1 MGGGKAEIF
10 FVDGVKKIDLGRIPL
25 PPLVPRPA
33 HPRLDRLDLRDSTT
47 ALVPEYRNLAKSID
61 YFLRKFPGGF
71 SNEAY
76 VAAERN
82 YKEAARRQALER
94 LSRDALDELLEE
106 GNHSEACRRAKKNLK
121 ITNVVD
127 WRASDDLWKQVL
139 GDDARERAFASGL
152 RTLLYG
158 SRSEETAFEQFV
170 SWLDSLGT
178 ARWPLSTYFRWIVFP
193 DREVLVQPD
202 SVTRAAAA
210 WRYDVGYRSEVA
222 WDGYRRIREFFQV
235 VRDELAEAGLA
246 EVKPRDFIDVQY
258 FMRVVSWRDG

>member
-33 HPRLDRLDLRDSTT
+33 HPRLDRLDLGDSAT
-47 ALVPEYRNLAKSID
+47 ASSLPYRNVQESIE
-61 YFLRKFPGGF
+61 YFLKKFPGGF
-71 SNEAY
+71 YGDAY
-76 VAAERN
+76 IAGERN
-82 YKEAARRQALER
+82 YKEAARQEALER
-94 LSRDALDELLEE
+94 LSRDALDGLLEE
-106 GNHSEACRRAKKNLK
+106 GDHAEACRRARKNL
-121 ITNVVD
+121 TNVVD

-139 GDDARERAFASGL
+139 GNDARERAFASRL

-170 SWLDSLGT
+170 SWLDSLG
-178 ARWPLSTYFRWIVFP
+178 AAKWPLSTYFRWIVFP
-193 DREVLVQPD
+193 DREVLVQIN
-202 SVTRAAAA
+202 SVKSAAAA
-210 WRYDVGYRSEVA
+210 WRYDAGCRSEVT

-235 VRDELAEAGLA
+235 VRDELAEAGLE

-258 FMRVVSWRDG
+258 FMRVMSWRDD